1 LKKTIFCVVMLISC
15 IVASAQQK
23 PSFRDYLRN
32 NQGLPVISN
41 PAVRAIP
48 PFNKFDNSI
57 HEKKSVR
64 GNGMSLNDAKLLKIL
79 LPNGNKLYELPMDK
93 MICVVPDMSQFHM
106 PVVISGSDFG
116 DKKINLLDTE

>member
-1 LKKTIFCVVMLISC
+1 MKKTIFCVVMLISC

-23 PSFRDYLRN
+23 LSFRDYLRN
-32 NQGLPVISN
+32 NQGSPVISK
-41 PAVRAIP
+41 PVVRAIP
-48 PFNKFDNSI
+48 PVNKFDNSI

-64 GNGMSLNDAKLLKIL
+64 GNGMHLNDAKLLKT

>member
-1 LKKTIFCVVMLISC
+1 MKKTIFCVVMLISC
-15 IVASAQQK
+15 IVALAQQK

-32 NQGLPVISN
+32 NQGSPVISK
-41 PAVRAIP
+41 PVIRAIP
-48 PFNKFDNSI
+48 PINKFDNSI
-57 HEKKSVR
+57 HEKKSVHR
-64 GNGMSLNDAKLLKIL
+64 NGMSLNDAKLLKIL

>member
-1 LKKTIFCVVMLISC
+1 MKKTIFCVVMLISC
-15 IVASAQQK
+15 IVALAQQK

-32 NQGLPVISN
+32 NQGLPVISK
-41 PAVRAIP
+41 PVVRAIP
-48 PFNKFDNSI
+48 PVKKFDNSI

-64 GNGMSLNDAKLLKIL
+64 GNGMRLNDAKLLKI

>member
-1 LKKTIFCVVMLISC
+1 MKKTIFCVVMLISC

-32 NQGLPVISN
+32 NQGSPVISK
-41 PAVRAIP
+41 PVVRAIP
-48 PFNKFDNSI
+48 TVNKFDNSI

-64 GNGMSLNDAKLLKIL
+64 GNGMHLNDAKLLKT

-93 MICVVPDMSQFHM
+93 MICVVPDMSKFHM